1 MNKLLINLLPAEF
14 AVQKK
19 QKEKKL
25 FLVRS
30 SVIVLVVM
38 ILLTTGVF
46 VLGISKRLEI
56 NQLNKD
62 LANIE
67 TAVDSLKD
75 KEGLALILKN
85 RLDRI
90 NTLAKT
96 ESPESNA
103 FFFVSSLL
111 TSDLKIAGFTTET
124 DSKVRVSGTTNNT
137 GALERFINKLTDAKR
152 TKGKIAAAKLENLS
166 RSADKKISFEL
177 VITTTAITQTD
188 AEEQTAIS
196 GDEQGAVNNAGGL

>member
-25 FLVRS
+25 FVIRS
-30 SVIVLVVM
+30 SVVVLVVM
-38 ILLTTGVF
+38 ILVTSGVF
-46 VLGISKRLEI
+46 ALGISKRLVI

-62 LANIE
+62 LADIE
-67 TAVDSLKD
+67 TGVNSLKD

-103 FFFVSSLL
+103 FFFISSLL
-111 TSDLKIAGFTTET
+111 TSDLKIAGFTTENN
-124 DSKVRVSGTTNNT
+124 SQVRVSGTTNNT

-152 TKGKIAAAKLENLS
+152 TKGKIASAKLENLS
-166 RSADKKISFEL
+166 RSADNKISFEL
-177 VITTTAITQTD
+177 VITTTAITQTEV
-188 AEEQTAIS
+188 EEQTVIVEDEMEPVES
-196 GDEQGAVNNAGGL
+196 GGGP

>member
-25 FLVRS
+25 FVIRS
-30 SVIVLVVM
+30 SVAVLVVM
-38 ILLTTGVF
+38 ILVTTCVF
-46 VLGISKRLEI
+46 VLGISKRLVI

-62 LANIE
+62 LSDIE
-67 TAVDSLKD
+67 TGVNSLKD

-90 NTLAKT
+90 NVLAKT

-103 FFFVSSLL
+103 FFFISSLL
-111 TSDLKIAGFTTET
+111 TSDLKIAGFTTENN
-124 DSKVRVSGTTNNT
+124 SQVRVSGTTNNT
-137 GALERFINKLTDAKR
+137 GALERFINKLADAKR
-152 TKGKIAAAKLENLS
+152 TKDKIASAKLENLS
-166 RSADKKISFEL
+166 RSADNKISFEL
-177 VITTTAITQTD
+177 VITTTAITQTEV
-188 AEEQTAIS
+188 EEQSAMAE
-196 GDEQGAVNNAGGL
+196 DEIEPVENEDIP

>member
-30 SVIVLVVM
+30 SVIVLIVM

-46 VLGISKRLEI
+46 LLGISKRLVI

-62 LANIE
+62 LVDIE
-67 TAVDSLKD
+67 TGVNNLKD

-85 RLDRI
+85 RLDKI
-90 NTLAKT
+90 NALAKT

-103 FFFVSSLL
+103 FFFISSLL
-111 TSDLKIAGFTTET
+111 TSDLKISGFTTEQN
-124 DSKVRVSGTTNNT
+124 SQVRVSGTTNNT
-137 GALERFINKLTDAKR
+137 GGLERFINKLTDAKR
-152 TKGKIAAAKLENLS
+152 TKGKITAAKLENLS
-166 RSADKKISFEL
+166 RSADNLLSFEL
-177 VITTTAITQTD
+177 VITTIGITQ
-188 AEEQTAIS
+188 AEAAEQSALAE
-196 GDEQGAVNNAGGL
+196 DEEAELDNAVTP